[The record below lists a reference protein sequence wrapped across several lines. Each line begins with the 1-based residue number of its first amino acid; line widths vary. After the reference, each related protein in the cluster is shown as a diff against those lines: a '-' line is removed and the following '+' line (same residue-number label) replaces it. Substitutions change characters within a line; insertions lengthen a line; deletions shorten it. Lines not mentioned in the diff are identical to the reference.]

1 MPTPHGR
8 SLVMRILWRIPVLLS
23 AFSLAAPM
31 PSVAQS
37 PGELLKGLGS
47 LLGNKDDRQTKS
59 APQGKDAANPIA
71 ELLGSVAGN
80 QGDEEEIRAG
90 EGVAATVLGAAR
102 PVANARIQRY
112 VNLVGRTITQHSD
125 RKGLPWSF
133 VVIDTSSI
141 NAFAAPGGVILVTAG
156 LYEMLET
163 EDELAAVLAHEIAH
177 VNRAHHYKV
186 MKQQETVETGSN
198 FLQRAIAKDGGSATT
213 ARFGRMGAELLAR
226 GLDKEAEFEA
236 DQDGL
241 VLAARA
247 GYDSSALVS
256 VLTKLQR
263 RERGD
268 GALSLLFKTHPS
280 PADRI
285 DRIVLNLSPDL
296 ESSAMPSAAADRIK
310 TEGR

>member
-1 MPTPHGR
+1 MATPR
-8 SLVMRILWRIPVLLS
+8 IRLILIRILSRISILL
-23 AFSLAAPM
+23 FTFFLAAPLS
-31 PSVAQS
+31 SVAQS

-47 LLGNKDDRQTKS
+47 VLGNKDDRTRS
-59 APQGKDAANPIA
+59 APQGKDPTNPIA
-71 ELLGSVAGN
+71 GLIGSVTGN

-90 EGVAATVLGAAR
+90 EGVAAMVLGAAR
-102 PVANARIQRY
+102 PVANDRIQRY
-112 VNLVGRTITQHSD
+112 VNLVGRTISQRSD
-125 RKGLPWSF
+125 RMGLPWSF

-186 MKQQETVETGSN
+186 MKQQETVEVGSN
-198 FLQRAIAKDGGSATT
+198 FLQRALAKDGGSAMT

-280 PADRI
+280 PTDRI
-285 DRIVLNLSPDL
+285 DRIVQNLSPDL
-296 ESSAMPSAAADRIK
+296 ESSATLSTAADRIK
-310 TEGR
+310 SEGR